1 MTIRKATI
9 DDAPFI
15 ALVVVE
21 ALGDDIMERY
31 PEHIGG
37 QDRRRLE
44 LLAESIRQDST
55 LYSWR
60 HTAIAQDTDGT
71 PLGAIVAYPAD
82 NYMQMRT
89 STFAMLSELISFD
102 VESMDAEASPGEYY
116 VDSIAVVPKARG
128 QGIARQL
135 LLHAIAKAQ
144 EMLLPAILACEP
156 NNLGAKALYESLGFR
171 HNGDLFIFG
180 HHYLRME
187 RAEKLKLR
195 VNSPAHPPISSPYRG
210 IEGVLTRLFNKAC
223 TAYGLLADGDRIL
236 LALSGGKDSLVMA
249 QLMAE
254 RARIFKPSIC
264 VEAVHVV
271 MDNVPYQ
278 TDILHMQTFCNA
290 LGIPLHI
297 LHTSFDET
305 TDKRHTR
312 CFLCARYRRKAMF
325 RFAVEHGFNKVALGH
340 HQDDFLATMLMNLL
354 YEGSF
359 HSMRPSMPMEHYP
372 ITIIR
377 PLCLVPEKYIASHAS
392 EAQLVRHISPCPYE
406 DRTRRS
412 EMERLSQSLC
422 TLHPEARQSMWHALE
437 KGWD

>member
-1 MTIRKATI
+1 M
-9 DDAPFI
+9 
-15 ALVVVE
+15 
-21 ALGDDIMERY
+21 
-31 PEHIGG
+31 
-37 QDRRRLE
+37 
-44 LLAESIRQDST
+44 ST
-55 LYSWR
+55 S
-60 HTAIAQDTDGT
+60 
-71 PLGAIVAYPAD
+71 
-82 NYMQMRT
+82 
-89 STFAMLSELISFD
+89 
-102 VESMDAEASPGEYY
+102 
-116 VDSIAVVPKARG
+116 AV
-128 QGIARQL
+128 
-135 LLHAIAKAQ
+135 
-144 EMLLPAILACEP
+144 
-156 NNLGAKALYESLGFR
+156 Y
-171 HNGDLFIFG
+171 
-180 HHYLRME
+180 
-187 RAEKLKLR
+187 
-195 VNSPAHPPISSPYRG
+195 PPISSPYRG

-254 RARIFKPSIC
+254 RARIFKPSIH

-278 TDILHMQTFCNA
+278 TDILHMQAFCNA

-297 LHTSFDET
+297 LHTSFDES
-305 TDKRHTR
+305 TDKRRTR

-325 RFAVEHGFNKVALGH
+325 RFAMEHRFNKVAMGH

-359 HSMRPSMPMEHYP
+359 HSMRPSLPMEHYP
-372 ITIIR
+372 LTIIR

-422 TLHPEARQSMWHALE
+422 TLHPESRQSMWHALE
-437 KGWD
+437 KGWG